1 MSQSEQTKAAIF
13 FDTNIALHYLRLDQ
27 IDWAGVTGH
36 KYAEIVVS
44 SVVLSELDK
53 HKTDN
58 FSKKLRRRAAEY
70 SAWLLEKFSNP
81 SLNRNVSLI
90 FRPNEPMLDFV
101 QHQLDGTILDDRLI
115 ATVIEYADE
124 FPERPVVV
132 ITADL
137 GLILKLKM
145 RGISVSSL
153 PDKLRLAE
161 EPDADETELKNLRS
175 QLARYGN
182 RMPRLALSFEG
193 GEPVLEV
200 AATNLIPKESFIS
213 DKMAAMKAKRPLMT
227 QREGTLPSSGGLSGL
242 SKGVPVN
249 IEQAISGLSHSQQS
263 LYNSRLER
271 YYAEYENY
279 LEEFYDYG
287 VLNSIQ
293 ITLPLI
299 LSNLEG
305 IAPATGIDVVLKSPE
320 GTTFI
325 NTRTNR
331 PTVPTAP
338 EKPSSPFHVPFD
350 RNAAFISPRIPD
362 LRQIMRENASD
373 QPRLTLSE
381 NSAQF
386 FVPSLKHKQT
396 TALLPIFLDFGAVEN
411 LRGITLSFEIHAHEI
426 LDPVHQQLH
435 LKIAAR

>member
-13 FDTNIALHYLRLDQ
+13 FDTNIALHYQRLDQ
-27 IDWAGVTGH
+27 IDWADVTGH

-58 FSKKLRRRAAEY
+58 FSKKLRKRAAEY

-101 QHQLDGTILDDRLI
+101 EHQLDGTILDDRLI
-115 ATVIEYADE
+115 ATVIEFEDE

-132 ITADL
+132 ITADV

-153 PDKLRLAE
+153 PDKFRLVE
-161 EPDADETELKNLRS
+161 EPDADEAELKNLRS
-175 QLARYGN
+175 QLARYAN

-200 AATNLIPKESFIS
+200 AASNFIPKESFIA
-213 DKMAAMKAKRPLMT
+213 DKMAAMKAKRPL
-227 QREGTLPSSGGLSGL
+227 
-242 SKGVPVN
+242 
-249 IEQAISGLSHSQQS
+249 
-263 LYNSRLER
+263 LYNSGLER

-287 VLNSIQ
+287 VRNSIQ

-305 IAPATGIDVVLKSPE
+305 TAPATGIDVVLKAPE

-373 QPRLTLSE
+373 QPRLTLSD

-396 TALLPIFLDFGAVEN
+396 TALLPIFLDYGAVEN

>member
-1 MSQSEQTKAAIF
+1 LSQSEQTKAAIF
-13 FDTNIALHYLRLDQ
+13 FDTNIALHYQRLDQ

-58 FSKKLRRRAAEY
+58 FSKKLRKRAAEY

-81 SLNRNVSLI
+81 SLNRNVGLI

-153 PDKLRLAE
+153 PDKFRLAE
-161 EPDADETELKNLRS
+161 EPDADEAELKNLRS
-175 QLARYGN
+175 QLARYAN

-200 AATNLIPKESFIS
+200 AASNFIPKESFIAA
-213 DKMAAMKAKRPLMT
+213 KMAAMKAKHPLMM
-227 QREGTLPSSGGLSGL
+227 QSEGTLPSLSGLNGL
-242 SKGVPVN
+242 SKGISVSVG
-249 IEQAISGLSHSQQS
+249 QAISGLSHSQQS

-271 YYAEYENY
+271 YYAEFENY
-279 LEEFYDYG
+279 LEDVYDYS
-287 VLNSIQ
+287 VRNSVQ
-293 ITLPLI
+293 VALPLT

-305 IAPATGIDVVLKSPE
+305 SAPATGIDVILKSPE
-320 GTTFI
+320 GTIFI
-325 NTRTNR
+325 NARTNR
-331 PTVPTAP
+331 PTAPTVP
-338 EKPSSPFHVPFD
+338 EKPSSPFDMSFD
-350 RNAAFISPRIPD
+350 RHAAFIPPRLPD
-362 LRQIMRENASD
+362 LRQMMRENASD
-373 QPRLTLSE
+373 QPRLTLSD